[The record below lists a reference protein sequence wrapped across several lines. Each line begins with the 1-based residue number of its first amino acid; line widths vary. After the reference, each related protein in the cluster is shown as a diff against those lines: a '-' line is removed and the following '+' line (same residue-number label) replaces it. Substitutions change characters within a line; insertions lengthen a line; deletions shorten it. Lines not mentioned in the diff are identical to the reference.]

1 MFGSSSPAPTSS
13 SARLISLV
21 QTVSTVLGFA
31 ACWAV
36 VGPQTLYVTGP
47 VSLVGLLVIHLA
59 RLASTIALRYEWGL
73 LAGVVATAW
82 TGIVV
87 SCGVAGVLWVCLLAA
102 TTAPALRLWAHCR
115 SRSTTPRNGTTTTG
129 RRLVPLSR
137 ETREMSIANLV
148 AAVRRADVG
157 LPDLDLDALC
167 LSWRRS
173 YLQLLD
179 AGSTPAEEVVVEYRQ
194 HLLDE
199 IGHRDARGLDRWL
212 ASSPRAA
219 GNPLPYLQRPTRS
232 PSLPDSR
239 ERHES
244 DGTP

>member
-1 MFGSSSPAPTSS
+1 MFGSSSPAHSSS
-13 SARLISLV
+13 SARLISLI
-21 QTVSTVLGFA
+21 QAVSTVLGFA
-31 ACWAV
+31 ACWAAL
-36 VGPQTLYVTGP
+36 GSRTLYVTGP

-59 RLASTIALRYEWGL
+59 RPAFTTALRYEWGL

-82 TGIVV
+82 TGLIV
-87 SCGVAGVLWVCLLAA
+87 SCGFAGVLWVCLLAA
-102 TTAPALRLWAHCR
+102 TTAPALGLWAHCR

-129 RRLVPLSR
+129 HRLVPLSR
-137 ETREMSIANLV
+137 EAREMSSASLV
-148 AAVRRADVG
+148 ATVRLADVR
-157 LPDLDLDALC
+157 LPDLDLDDLC

-173 YLQLLD
+173 YLHLLD
-179 AGSTPAEEVVVEYRQ
+179 AGATAAEEVVVEYRQ
-194 HLLDE
+194 HILDE
-199 IGHRDARGLDRWL
+199 IRHRDARGLYRWL

-232 PSLPDSR
+232 SSLPDSR